1 MKLSSPPARGLRARL
16 LGSAL
21 IILVLATE
29 TSAADVILTNR
40 AWAFETSGIVLEDS
54 APTEGL
60 ADARLQDTRPPS
72 STPPVPATQVP
83 LTNPTSPTTSPSPAT
98 TGAPVFTTRDG
109 VVLSQGRLNPTGRDI
124 PLSAPLRENG
134 FILGEVDFV
143 LTADDRIR
151 INGSRLTDL
160 LRPLLSGEALIA
172 LETVIAGRGQIVA
185 EDLAPLGYGLAYD
198 PRTISLRVDLP
209 AGVRPIQDFRL
220 AGRDDARIGRFIEPA
235 RTSAYLN
242 ARGAFDYV
250 HQGSQDTG
258 FTDPLILLDGAAR
271 FRGVVFESE
280 GSYQGG
286 DDASLRREGSR
297 FVYDDFARTARYTL
311 GDLRPVSRGFAG
323 GAPVSGISV
332 LRSYSV
338 LEPTRNVQPVGNQ
351 VFSVVRPST
360 VEAFINGR
368 SVRQVRLQPGTYNL
382 QDIPFTQGANDVR
395 LVITDDAGGQDVLEF
410 SQFFDRTLLEPGL
423 SEFGASLGV
432 SSRFAQGSRDYD
444 ADRPIF
450 LGFYRRGLNERFTVG
465 GNANIQKDG
474 AVLGAEGVWA
484 SPIGTVGADL
494 AVSEVDRAGSGYAFN
509 MSFQR
514 VFAAESGAGRSLSFA
529 FETRSPEFSVPGI
542 SDFDFVP
549 NPFEYELSTGYSQ
562 SLGEAQF
569 VAVDVRH
576 AAGRALNPDFDTV
589 RGLYGWTINSRT
601 NLVAEASYENR
612 FGESEY
618 GLRVGLTFRLGDRS
632 NLRGEIDTRSQ
643 GVRVGYNT
651 SRGEGVGSLSASIDA
666 QISEDVVGLNASLA
680 QTRNRFDA
688 AIAHLTSYNIDGNSI
703 SDQRTSLRAA
713 GAIVYA
719 DGVFGLSRPVFDGF
733 AVVAPHETLRGRT
746 ILIDPREGYYSAR
759 SDLFGPPVE
768 PSLTAFSERTFTYD
782 VPDAPTGY
790 DLGSGTVRTFPPYKA
805 GYLVI
810 VGSDYSVT
818 AVGRLI
824 DSNGDP
830 ISLLAGEAFEVD
842 RPDRPGVVLFTNR
855 TGRFGAQGLR
865 PGRWR
870 VVMPTPTPSVYEFT
884 VAEGTEGLVQ
894 IGELRPEPVP

>member
-1 MKLSSPPARGLRARL
+1 MRPSSPPASRLRHRL
-16 LGSAL
+16 LGSAV
-21 IILVLATE
+21 ILLAAAAE
-29 TSAADVILTNR
+29 TSMAEEVIRTNR
-40 AWAFETSGIVLEDS
+40 TWLAEVVQPLETLVPQE
-54 APTEGL
+54 
-60 ADARLQDTRPPS
+60 ARPQQPA
-72 STPPVPATQVP
+72 PPVPATQAP
-83 LTNPTSPTTSPSPAT
+83 PTNPTTPTTAPSPAT
-98 TGAPVFTTRDG
+98 TGTPFFTTREG

-124 PLSAPLRENG
+124 PLTAPLRENG
-134 FILGEVDFV
+134 FILGEIDFV

-151 INGSRLTDL
+151 VNASRLAEL
-160 LRPLLSGEALIA
+160 LRPLLSGEGLLA
-172 LETVIAGRGQIVA
+172 LETAIAGRGQILA
-185 EDLAPLGYGLAYD
+185 EDLTPLGYQIGYD
-198 PRTISLRVDLP
+198 PQTISLRVDLP

-220 AGRDDARIGRFIEPA
+220 AGRDDARIGRFVEPA
-235 RTSAYLN
+235 RFSAYLN

-258 FTDPLILLDGAAR
+258 FTDPLVLLDGAAR

-286 DDASLRREGSR
+286 DDSSFRREGSR
-297 FVYDDFARTARYTL
+297 FVYDDLDRTARYTL

-323 GAPVSGISV
+323 GAPVSGVSV

-351 VFSVVRPST
+351 VFSLVRPST

-395 LVITDDAGGQDVLEF
+395 LVITDDAGGQDVVEF

-432 SSRFAQGSRDYD
+432 SSRFAQGSREYD
-444 ADRPIF
+444 ADLPIF
-450 LGFYRRGLNERFTVG
+450 LGFYRRGLNERFTLG
-465 GNANIQKDG
+465 ANANIQKDG

-484 SPIGTVGADL
+484 SPIGTLGADL
-494 AVSEVDRAGSGYAFN
+494 AVSDVDRAGSGYAFN

-514 VFAAESGAGRSLSFA
+514 VFAAESGAGRSVSFA
-529 FETRSPEFSVPGI
+529 VETRSEEFSVPGI
-542 SDFDFVP
+542 YDFDFVP
-549 NPFEYELSTGYSQ
+549 HPYEYEVSAGYSQ
-562 SLGEAQF
+562 SLGETQF
-569 VAVDVRH
+569 IALDVRH

-589 RGLYGWTINSRT
+589 RALYGWTINSRT

-612 FGESEY
+612 FGQSEY
-618 GLRVGLTFRLGDRS
+618 GLRVGLTYRLGDRS
-632 NLRGEIDTRSQ
+632 NLRAEVDTRSE
-643 GVRVGYNT
+643 GVRLGYDT
-651 SRGEGVGSLSASIDA
+651 SRGEGVGSLSASLDA
-666 QISEDVVGLNASLA
+666 QISQDVVGLNASLA

-688 AIAHLTSYNIDGNSI
+688 AIAHLTSYDIDGSSI

-713 GAIVYA
+713 GAVVYA
-719 DGVFGLSRPVFDGF
+719 DGVWGLSRPVFDGF
-733 AVVAPHETLRGRT
+733 AVVAPHESLRGRT
-746 ILIDPREGYYSAR
+746 ILIDPREGYYSST

-782 VPDAPTGY
+782 VPDAPAGY
-790 DLGSGTVRTFPPYKA
+790 DLGSGTVRTFAPYRA
-805 GYLVI
+805 GYLVV

-824 DSNGDP
+824 DREGQP
-830 ISLLAGEAFEVD
+830 ISLLAGEAFEIAE
-842 RPDRPGVVLFTNR
+842 PDRPAVVLFTNR

-870 VVMPTPTPSVYEFT
+870 VVMPTPTPTVYEFT
-884 VAEGTEGLVQ
+884 VVEGTEGLVQ
-894 IGELRPEPVP
+894 LGELRPEPVP